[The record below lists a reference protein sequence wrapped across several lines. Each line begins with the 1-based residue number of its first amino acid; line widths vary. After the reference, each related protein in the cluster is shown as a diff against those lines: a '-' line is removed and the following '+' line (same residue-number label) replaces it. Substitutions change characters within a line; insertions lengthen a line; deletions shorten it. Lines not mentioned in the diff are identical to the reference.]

1 MNLEQE
7 ISTFRR
13 LLPSLRA
20 ERRVGWV
27 IIVGEDFKGN
37 FASFED
43 AAAYAAAKFPTAD
56 FLIRHTDA
64 PMAQA
69 PFAVANY

>member
-7 ISTFRR
+7 ISTFHR

-27 IIVGEDFKGN
+27 IIVGDDFKGN
-37 FASFED
+37 FPSFED
-43 AAAYAAAKFPTAD
+43 AAAYAVAEYPAEN

-64 PMAQA
+64 PMAQV
-69 PFAVANY
+69 PFVVADN